1 MRSRSKSKNNKRS
14 KSRARGGLSDVVLKV
29 RHNNQRYRHDV
40 NRIDSLFSP
49 GSPYTPKKYGRSKHR
64 EQMHDSPSF
73 HAHHSWDTKS
83 LDSGV
88 EEDYHDLGFDKYTSV
103 EQRTTIS
110 SKSGNKENN
119 PTTPIANPLH
129 RLPPRMLWPGRSGR
143 KQAKG
148 LVKSSSVVC
157 NRKEQLKR
165 DIATAH
171 ANMKEDEL
179 GNIAYKPRSAAN
191 ILASKNSNIFTR
203 SLHHM
208 NTDSEKIN
216 DVPKHHR
223 TRLAETDVVR
233 SPFRL
238 ARQKALIE
246 EYRSIDSDETEPF
259 DDKFVIKKKKSL
271 TKPKSELRDSSFRL
285 DRQRVNM
292 NQRANFSPTSA
303 ATNDAAPTKYI
314 YAFDSSNTMDDDDV
328 LTFRTEGECE
338 DLTMLNDTIRECIG
352 LGNGIIQTKE
362 SKLKVDV
369 GCEDILGGMTES
381 TMQMDKSM
389 VKEFNALGGTMDRDC
404 EPVYGCEVVL
414 GGMTDSAMQ
423 MEENM
428 VKEFNALGRTMDGDC
443 EPVYGFVDS
452 TCADNDPVNPLLY
465 AESEITETN
474 DMDNEGPFKVFRNAL
489 KSKSGK
495 LFGSRFK
502 P

>member
-1 MRSRSKSKNNKRS
+1 MKILNRSWSKENMRSRSKSKNNKRS

-49 GSPYTPKKYGRSKHR
+49 GSPYTPKKYGRSKRR
-64 EQMHDSPSF
+64 EQMHASPSF

-129 RLPPRMLWPGRSGR
+129 HLPPRMLWPGRSGR

-179 GNIAYKPRSAAN
+179 GNITYKPRSAAN
-191 ILASKNSNIFTR
+191 ILASKNSNI
-203 SLHHM
+203 
-208 NTDSEKIN
+208 EKIS

-223 TRLAETDVVR
+223 TSLAETATSDVVR

-238 ARQKALIE
+238 ARQRALIE
-246 EYRSIDSDETEPF
+246 EYRSIYTDLTE
-259 DDKFVIKKKKSL
+259 L
-271 TKPKSELRDSSFRL
+271 N
-285 DRQRVNM
+285 QRVNY
-292 NQRANFSPTSA
+292 SLTSA
-303 ATNDAAPTKYI
+303 TTNDTAPTKYI

-328 LTFRTEGECE
+328 LTFRTKGECE
-338 DLTMLNDTIRECIG
+338 DLTILNDTI
-352 LGNGIIQTKE
+352 
-362 SKLKVDV
+362 
-369 GCEDILGGMTES
+369 
-381 TMQMDKSM
+381 
-389 VKEFNALGGTMDRDC
+389 
-404 EPVYGCEVVL
+404 CEVVL
-414 GGMTDSAMQ
+414 GGMPESAIQ

-428 VKEFNALGRTMDGDC
+428 VKEFNALGRRMDGDC

-452 TCADNDPVNPLLY
+452 TCADNDPVNPLLC

-489 KSKSGK
+489 KTKSGK
-495 LFGSRFK
+495 LFGLRLK

>member
-1 MRSRSKSKNNKRS
+1 
-14 KSRARGGLSDVVLKV
+14 
-29 RHNNQRYRHDV
+29 
-40 NRIDSLFSP
+40 
-49 GSPYTPKKYGRSKHR
+49 
-64 EQMHDSPSF
+64 MHDSPSF

-148 LVKSSSVVC
+148 LIKSSSVVC

-259 DDKFVIKKKKSL
+259 DDKFVIKKKKSS

-292 NQRANFSPTSA
+292 NQRVNFSPTSA

-328 LTFRTEGECE
+328 LTFRTKGECE
-338 DLTMLNDTIRECIG
+338 DLTILNDTI
-352 LGNGIIQTKE
+352 
-362 SKLKVDV
+362 
-369 GCEDILGGMTES
+369 
-381 TMQMDKSM
+381 
-389 VKEFNALGGTMDRDC
+389 
-404 EPVYGCEVVL
+404 CEVVL
-414 GGMTDSAMQ
+414 GGMTESAIQ

-428 VKEFNALGRTMDGDC
+428 LKEFNALGRTMDGDC
-443 EPVYGFVDS
+443 EPVCGFVNS
-452 TCADNDPVNPLLY
+452 ACADNDPVNPLLY

-489 KSKSGK
+489 KTKSGK
-495 LFGSRFK
+495 LIGLRIGIK